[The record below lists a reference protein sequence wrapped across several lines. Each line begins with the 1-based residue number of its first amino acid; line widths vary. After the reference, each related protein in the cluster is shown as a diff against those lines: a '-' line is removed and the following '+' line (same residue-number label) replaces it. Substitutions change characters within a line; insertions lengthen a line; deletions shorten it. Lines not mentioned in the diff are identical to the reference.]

1 MPRKKDA
8 FFNSTQEALDK
19 LTQMYD
25 LVWPIDV
32 SLRYMR
38 RKVTEFSSNS
48 QFELRPEDYAAEF
61 DPQHRT
67 HGVNYTRAFIYS
79 GRNVSEQEKNEKI
92 LEASQQENLAW
103 LLLCNTIPIFESWWK
118 SLVDEAQFSGMNEA
132 GMEFPTNPLDTR
144 KKGIQQ
150 QITELTAV
158 ESSVFRDVFYDLYS
172 NKKNHC
178 SSLNELN
185 LSMYAYRLFK
195 EIRNCYMHN
204 GGVVSNKITDS
215 VTGNPWVTV
224 AYDEYKSNVVAMSA
238 TTNALGIEELPEFP
252 TNFDTSLGSKLHI
265 TLRGVV
271 GFSNIMRRIMLT
283 VDSELIRSMITQ
295 QHFINTWSAIYSTR
309 TKRFEMPINSESI
322 SYFLKGFN
330 GETVSEGEI
339 ERIKNS
345 FNKQLRTSKAKYEYN
360 SMIHLISSTCL
371 LVPKEITSNLD
382 DPSSPEAQ
390 YKNNLIN
397 ILLPF
402 LKLENLI
409 DSPIL

>member
-1 MPRKKDA
+1 MARKKDA

-38 RKVTEFSSNS
+38 KKVTEFSLDS
-48 QFELRPEDYAAEF
+48 QFELRHEDYEEKF

-67 HGVNYTRAFIYS
+67 HGVNYTRAFVYS
-79 GRNVSEQEKNEKI
+79 GRNHSEQEKNEKI

-118 SLVDEAQFSGMNEA
+118 SLAEEVGFSGMIEA
-132 GMEFPTNPLDTR
+132 GMEFPTNVLDTR

-150 QITELTAV
+150 QIAELTAV
-158 ESSVFRDVFYDLYS
+158 ESLVFKNVFYDLYS
-172 NKKNHC
+172 SKKNHC
-178 SSLNELN
+178 SSLSELN

-195 EIRNCYMHN
+195 EVRNCYMHN
-204 GGVVSNKITDS
+204 GGIVSDKVIDN
-215 VTGNPWVTV
+215 VTGKPWITV
-224 AYDEYKSNVVAMSA
+224 AYDEYKNNVVAMSA
-238 TTNALGIEELPEFP
+238 TTNVLGIEELPQFP
-252 TNFDTSLGSKLHI
+252 TDFDTSLGSKLHI

-283 VDSELIRSMITQ
+283 VDSELIRSMITE
-295 QHFINTWSAIYSTR
+295 QHFLTMWNTIYSAK
-309 TKRFEMPINSESI
+309 TKRFEMPINSEAI
-322 SYFLKGFN
+322 SYFLKKFN
-330 GETVSEGEI
+330 GEIVHEDEI
-339 ERIKNS
+339 ERIKKS

-382 DPSSPEAQ
+382 DLSSPEAQ
-390 YKNNLIN
+390 YKNKLIS

-402 LKLENLI
+402 LKSENLI

>member
-1 MPRKKDA
+1 MARKKDA

-38 RKVTEFSSNS
+38 RKVTEFSLNS
-48 QFELRPEDYAAEF
+48 QFELRPEDFEEEF

-79 GRNVSEQEKNEKI
+79 GRNHTEQEKNEKI

-118 SLVDEAQFSGMNEA
+118 YLAEEVGFSGMNEA
-132 GMEFPTNPLDTR
+132 GMEFPTNSLDTR

-150 QITELTAV
+150 QIIELTTV
-158 ESSVFRDVFYDLYS
+158 ESSIFKNVFYDLYS
-172 NKKNHC
+172 SKKNHC
-178 SSLNELN
+178 SNLNELN

-215 VTGNPWVTV
+215 VTGKPWITV
-224 AYDEYKSNVVAMSA
+224 AHDEYQNNVVAVSA
-238 TTNALGIEELPEFP
+238 TINALGIEELPEFP
-252 TNFDTSLGSKLHI
+252 TDFDTSLGSKLHI

-283 VDSELIRSMITQ
+283 VDSELIRSMMTE
-295 QHFINTWSAIYSTR
+295 QHFLNMWNNLYSTR
-309 TKRFEMPINSESI
+309 TKRFEMPINSEAI
-322 SYFLKGFN
+322 SYFIKEFN
-330 GETVSEGEI
+330 GETVPEDEI
-339 ERIKNS
+339 EKIKNS
-345 FNKQLRTSKAKYEYN
+345 FNKQLKTSKSKYEYN
-360 SMIHLISSTCL
+360 SMIHLISSTRL

-382 DPSSPEAQ
+382 DLNSPEVQ
-390 YKNNLIN
+390 YKDKLIKL
-397 ILLPF
+397 LLPF
-402 LKLENLI
+402 LKSHNLI
-409 DSPIL
+409 DSPAL